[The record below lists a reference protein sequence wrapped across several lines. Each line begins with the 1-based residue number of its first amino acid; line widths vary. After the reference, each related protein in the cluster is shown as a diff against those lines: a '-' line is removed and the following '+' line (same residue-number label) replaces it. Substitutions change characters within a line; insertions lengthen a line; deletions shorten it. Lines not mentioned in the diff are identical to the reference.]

1 LAVDKEGKLLFSWL
15 SAKANTK
22 VAKLVLLNAGSKKV
36 VTDKAPWYKAA
47 AKALGL
53 ELEHQ
58 TFGERNVVERAFMPL
73 KKRMKSFFKRFP
85 ANSKYET
92 VWSWIASF
100 LTFRLA
106 LFNRLS

>member
-1 LAVDKEGKLLFSWL
+1 LFSWL
-15 SAKANTK
+15 STKANTK
-22 VAKLVLLNAGSKKV
+22 VAKLVLLNTKSKKV

-47 AKALGL
+47 AK
-53 ELEHQ
+53 ELEIELENK
-58 TFGERNVVERAFMPL
+58 TLGERNVIERAFMPL
-73 KKRMKSFFKRFP
+73 KKRMKAFFKRFP

-92 VWSWIASF
+92 VWNWIASL

>member
-1 LAVDKEGKLLFSWL
+1 MLAKE
-15 SAKANTK
+15 
-22 VAKLVLLNAGSKKV
+22 
-36 VTDKAPWYKAA
+36 
-47 AKALGL
+47 LGIG
-53 ELEHQ
+53 LEHQ

-73 KKRMKSFFKRFP
+73 KKRMKAFFKRFP

-100 LTFRLA
+100 FTFRLI

>member
-1 LAVDKEGKLLFSWL
+1 MAVDKKGRLLFSWL
-15 SAKANTK
+15 SSKANAK
-22 VAKLVLLNAGSKKV
+22 VAKLVLLNTKSKKI
-36 VTDKAPWYKAA
+36 VTDKAPWYRVAA
-47 AKALGL
+47 RELGI
-53 ELEHQ
+53 ELKHQ
-58 TFGERNVVERAFMPL
+58 TFGERNVVERAFMTL
-73 KKRMKSFFKRFP
+73 KKRMKAFFKRFP